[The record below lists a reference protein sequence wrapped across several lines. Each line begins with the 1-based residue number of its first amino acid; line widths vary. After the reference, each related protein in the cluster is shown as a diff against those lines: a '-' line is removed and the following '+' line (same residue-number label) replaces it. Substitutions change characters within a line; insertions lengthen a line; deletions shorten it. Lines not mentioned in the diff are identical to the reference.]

1 MYFLTSDLFN
11 IVWLSKQIGK
21 DAWSQIDT
29 VDLVLVVTTDYNGLP
44 TSPHRIPT
52 IRGAT
57 ENIPINGNKRQSC
70 WWYPVSKIGKSSWC
84 KHLKIY
90 ILALALFHLVQD
102 TPLWQKLCFLGKV
115 LHFKVFLLSRFPPAA
130 LSSNIAC
137 SWDSLRKCLFFV
149 TTEKVLIFSHTF
161 SSLTGVP
168 NDLLDVYIVN
178 LLFCRNETT
187 NNIPIHNI
195 YTIQTYMLLFKQF
208 E

>member
-1 MYFLTSDLFN
+1 MDVNLLSVSTKDTLEESCIFWTSDLFN

-44 TSPHRIPT
+44 TSPHRIST

-70 WWYPVSKIGKSSWC
+70 WWYPVSKIGKSSRR

-90 ILALALFHLVQD
+90 ILTLALFHLVQD

-115 LHFKVFLLSRFPPAA
+115 LHYRVFLLSRFPPAA

-137 SWDSLRKCLFFV
+137 FWTAWESAYFLSQR
-149 TTEKVLIFSHTF
+149 
-161 SSLTGVP
+161 GVST
-168 NDLLDVYIVN
+168 DLQDTAWESAH
-178 LLFCRNETT
+178 F
-187 NNIPIHNI
+187 
-195 YTIQTYMLLFKQF
+195 
-208 E
+208 

>member
-11 IVWLSKQIGK
+11 IVWLSKQNGK

-149 TTEKVLIFSHTF
+149 TTGGLNWPSGHSLRKCSFLVTLFRHWLGSQMTF
-161 SSLTGVP
+161 
-168 NDLLDVYIVN
+168 
-178 LLFCRNETT
+178 
-187 NNIPIHNI
+187 
-195 YTIQTYMLLFKQF
+195 
-208 E
+208 

>member
-102 TPLWQKLCFLGKV
+102 TPLWQKLCFWAKSYILRCFYFLASRLRRSARISPV
-115 LHFKVFLLSRFPPAA
+115 LETAWESAYF
-130 LSSNIAC
+130 SSQQ
-137 SWDSLRKCLFFV
+137 RKCSFLVTLFRHW
-149 TTEKVLIFSHTF
+149 LGSQMTF
-161 SSLTGVP
+161 
-168 NDLLDVYIVN
+168 
-178 LLFCRNETT
+178 
-187 NNIPIHNI
+187 
-195 YTIQTYMLLFKQF
+195 
-208 E
+208 

>member
-90 ILALALFHLVQD
+90 ILALALFHLVQNI
-102 TPLWQKLCFLGKV
+102 PLWQNCVFGQSPTFLG
-115 LHFKVFLLSRFPPAA
+115 VFTFSLPASCA
-130 LSSNIAC
+130 QLEYRLF
-137 SWDSLRKCLFFV
+137 LRQL
-149 TTEKVLIFSHTF
+149 EKVLIF
-161 SSLTGVP
+161 
-168 NDLLDVYIVN
+168 
-178 LLFCRNETT
+178 R
-187 NNIPIHNI
+187 HNRESAH
-195 YTIQTYMLLFKQF
+195 F
-208 E
+208 